1 MSESNK
7 FTPGPWT
14 NMPRMECVPICG
26 QHEVGLSIGF
36 ITSSNPDRMAE
47 GKANATL
54 IAAAPDLLEAL
65 DALVKINEDHHNSI
79 QGVIGTPPG
88 WNDSYLDAARKA
100 LSKARGQQ

>member
-26 QHEVGLSIGF
+26 QHEAGLSIGF
-36 ITSSNPDRMAE
+36 INSSNPDRIAE
-47 GKANATL
+47 GKANAYL

-65 DALVKINEDHHNSI
+65 EAILPFVPRTSASEGGASKYSANVKAADMVRAAIN
-79 QGVIGTPPG
+79 
-88 WNDSYLDAARKA
+88 
-100 LSKARGQQ
+100 KARNQQ

>member
-26 QHEVGLSIGF
+26 QHDVGLSIGF
-36 ITSSNPDRMAE
+36 INSSNPDRMAE
-47 GKANATL
+47 GRANAYL

-65 DALVKINEDHHNSI
+65 KNLENDDGQIPDHAWTLCQDAIR
-79 QGVIGTPPG
+79 
-88 WNDSYLDAARKA
+88 AAEGEMK
-100 LSKARGQQ
+100 

>member
-26 QHEVGLSIGF
+26 QHDVGLSIGF
-36 ITSSNPDRMAE
+36 INSSNPDRMAE
-47 GKANATL
+47 GRANAYL

-65 DALVKINEDHHNSI
+65 EMAEAMLCRLEPIIDRGEDDSI
-79 QGVIGTPPG
+79 SVESEI
-88 WNDSYLDAARKA
+88 LFARAAI
-100 LSKARGQQ
+100 SKARGQQ